1 MEKDPGWIW
10 APKFCVLRNKINVK
24 DVLNAIIA
32 NIIIVAIAIVIV
44 IINMIIT
51 IIVIITRIIII
62 VTIFIFLSLSIISSF
77 SLSVSLPPP
86 FSSSSLL
93 SSSLFCSGFQQGVTD
108 PPLLTTHSCYIP
120 TASSCSILRV
130 ITFFL
135 IFIVTAI
142 FVLSRF
148 PTRCSRPTFI
158 DDSSLLCSDS
168 LFLFHPQS
176 HYLLPYLHRHRYL
189 CFIQVS
195 NKVFLT
201 HLY

>member
-1 MEKDPGWIW
+1 MFRQPL
-10 APKFCVLRNKINVK
+10 PV
-24 DVLNAIIA
+24 
-32 NIIIVAIAIVIV
+32 
-44 IINMIIT
+44 
-51 IIVIITRIIII
+51 
-62 VTIFIFLSLSIISSF
+62 SS
-77 SLSVSLPPP
+77 SESLPSSL
-86 FSSSSLL
+86 SSSSPL
-93 SSSLFCSGFQQGVTD
+93 SLFYPGFQQGVPD
-108 PPLLTTHSCYIP
+108 PPLLTTRPCCVP

-142 FVLSRF
+142 LVLSRF

-158 DDSSLLCSDS
+158 DNSSVLCSDS
-168 LFLFHPQS
+168 LFLFDPQS

-195 NKVFLT
+195 NKVFQT